1 MLSYHSIRQFNKA
14 ILIYKTVTGTALI
27 PEEPAGKKQYSG
39 VEMTLCYIKISK
51 YVHFP
56 TRGGRP

>member
-27 PEEPAGKKQYSG
+27 PEEPAGRQQYSG
-39 VEMTLCYIKISK
+39 VGMALRYIEISK
-51 YVHFP
+51 SMHFP
-56 TRGGRP
+56 TRRCGP

>member
-1 MLSYHSIRQFNKA
+1 M
-14 ILIYKTVTGTALI
+14 GTALI

-56 TRGGRP
+56 TREGRP